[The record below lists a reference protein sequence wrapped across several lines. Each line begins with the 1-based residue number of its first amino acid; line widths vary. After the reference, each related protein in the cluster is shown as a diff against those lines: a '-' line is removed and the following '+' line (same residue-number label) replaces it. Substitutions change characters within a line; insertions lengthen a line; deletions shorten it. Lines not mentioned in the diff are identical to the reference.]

1 MTQKQGTTRHVP
13 ISSTLKSILTHK
25 DVLTFSDMFS
35 NKMLLLIL
43 ISKHL
48 KMAEV
53 IELIHFWIQI
63 PIYLTFVCTMIVM
76 VLLIHLVIRSINI
89 QLLHS
94 VLCWEISHL
103 NIDLDW
109 MIYISLFYLQLHM
122 EVNMVMGQ

>member
-1 MTQKQGTTRHVP
+1 MTQKQDTTRHVP
-13 ISSTLKSILTHK
+13 ISSTLKAILTHK
-25 DVLTFSDMFS
+25 DVLIFSDMFS
-35 NKMLLLIL
+35 NIMLLSIL

-48 KMAEV
+48 KMAEL

>member
-1 MTQKQGTTRHVP
+1 MTQKQGTTRHIP

-53 IELIHFWIQI
+53 IELIHF
-63 PIYLTFVCTMIVM
+63 
-76 VLLIHLVIRSINI
+76 
-89 QLLHS
+89 
-94 VLCWEISHL
+94 
-103 NIDLDW
+103 
-109 MIYISLFYLQLHM
+109 
-122 EVNMVMGQ
+122 